1 MASGPYE
8 LCEVRS
14 RRDAGRFVDVP
25 RAIYRGD
32 PNWIPH
38 LRQDVEKVFDRSRN
52 RAFAHG
58 DAARWILLGP
68 GGTPAGRVAAF
79 VDERTAH
86 KFRQPT
92 GGMGFFECVDDGE
105 AAAML
110 LDACR
115 GWLEAR
121 GMEAMDGPINFGEKI
136 AFWGLLVENF
146 SDPPT
151 YQVNYNPPYYRRL
164 LEGYGFEVYYY
175 QYIYRRPFRG
185 PAPEVFVNKSEGL
198 RRDPRFSIRSL
209 RKLGDERFARD
220 FMEVYNDAWGHRD
233 GFKPITFEQAMRI
246 LRALKPVGDPDISM
260 LCYYDERPVGC
271 YVNIPE
277 LNEIFRYVDGEL
289 GLAGKLRF
297 LWHRWRR
304 TARTVNGI
312 VFGVVNDYQGRGVE
326 GAMILYVVSDLEPL
340 DRYDDTIL
348 TWVAD
353 FNPKMIKVCEN
364 LEARRWRTLAT
375 FRKLF
380 DEGAPF
386 ERAPMEG

>member
-1 MASGPYE
+1 
-8 LCEVRS
+8 
-14 RRDAGRFVDVP
+14 
-25 RAIYRGD
+25 
-32 PNWIPH
+32 
-38 LRQDVEKVFDRSRN
+38 
-52 RAFAHG
+52 
-58 DAARWILLGP
+58 
-68 GGTPAGRVAAF
+68 
-79 VDERTAH
+79 
-86 KFRQPT
+86 
-92 GGMGFFECVDDGE
+92 
-105 AAAML
+105 
-110 LDACR
+110 
-115 GWLEAR
+115 
-121 GMEAMDGPINFGEKI
+121 
-136 AFWGLLVENF
+136 
-146 SDPPT
+146 
-151 YQVNYNPPYYRRL
+151 
-164 LEGYGFEVYYY
+164 
-175 QYIYRRPFRG
+175 
-185 PAPEVFVNKSEGL
+185 
-198 RRDPRFSIRSL
+198 
-209 RKLGDERFARD
+209 
-220 FMEVYNDAWGHRD
+220 MEVYNDAWGHRD

-260 LCYYDERPVGC
+260 LCFYDERPVGC